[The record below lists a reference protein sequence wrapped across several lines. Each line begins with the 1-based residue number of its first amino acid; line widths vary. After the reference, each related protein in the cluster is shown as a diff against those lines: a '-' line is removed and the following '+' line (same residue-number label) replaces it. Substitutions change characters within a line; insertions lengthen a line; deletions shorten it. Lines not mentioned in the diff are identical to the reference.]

1 MWEHQR
7 VLAPASIV
15 AAETPGLLQ
24 QGGQGGAAGAAGRRC
39 FTKDSAVSQRTTPVH
54 QVAASGRLVRLPCS
68 AFGAHLRSGT
78 FGHLNAGTGL
88 GGTAVRLVAQVMREP
103 CVTRRPSFP
112 RRGSPSFEYPQ
123 ASSPPRDPSPIY
135 LPWQGRAAA
144 QFRRIFFLSHDA
156 ARFFPQ
162 RSASGS

>member
-1 MWEHQR
+1 MR
-7 VLAPASIV
+7 APAG
-15 AAETPGLLQ
+15 AGTGQ
-24 QGGQGGAAGAAGRRC
+24 HRGGGDTRSPAAGRARRRSWRGRTEVFYERQRC
-39 FTKDSAVSQRTTPVH
+39 IPTDDPCTSSRSLWTISSPPLL
-54 QVAASGRLVRLPCS
+54 RLRRPPS
-68 AFGAHLRSGT
+68 
-78 FGHLNAGTGL
+78 FGHLRAPQRRDRP
-88 GGTAVRLVAQVMREP
+88 GGTAVRLVAQVMCEP
-103 CVTRRPSFP
+103 CVTRRPSYP